1 MGLFVRIMVIILFCF
16 NFRLSVEWVILF
28 VWVFFLLYENEDFL
42 IISMV
47 FFGFFF
53 IVFWKWLMG
62 SFFFLILDN
71 IGNMEEIIIV

>member
-1 MGLFVRIMVIILFCF
+1 MVIILFCF
-16 NFRLSVEWVILF
+16 NLRLSVEWVILL

-47 FFGFFF
+47 FFEFFF